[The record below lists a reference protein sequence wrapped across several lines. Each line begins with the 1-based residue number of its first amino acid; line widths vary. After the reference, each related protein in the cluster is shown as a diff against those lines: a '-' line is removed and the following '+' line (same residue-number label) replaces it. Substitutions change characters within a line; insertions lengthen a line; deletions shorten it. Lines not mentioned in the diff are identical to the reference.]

1 MGYVGRGEVEL
12 NKLKSL
18 RGQKTQKEIAESLGI
33 TTSHYGFIENGDRM
47 PSLYLAKKIAALF
60 KMNIE
65 DIFFAETNNS

>member
-1 MGYVGRGEVEL
+1 
-12 NKLKSL
+12 
-18 RGQKTQKEIAESLGI
+18 
-33 TTSHYGFIENGDRM
+33 M